1 MVSNFRFT
9 EQFNCCPNVLNQK
22 YMECN
27 NIFPYENKT
36 GNQVKQSTYKNAEKY
51 HMIFFLLKV
60 MVNNSTNINRT
71 NNESPL
77 TLNHCT

>member
-51 HMIFFLLKV
+51 HMIFFY
-60 MVNNSTNINRT
+60 
-71 NNESPL
+71 
-77 TLNHCT
+77 